1 MDGRKNV
8 SISHIL
14 PGGRYASAA
23 DSWISPWTARS
34 DRGLVKISQQ
44 QYFSA
49 LFLLTHVTPSH
60 VTPACGSSDQ
70 GIEDI
75 DSSSH
80 VV

>member
-34 DRGLVKISQQ
+34 DRGPGQ
-44 QYFSA
+44 
-49 LFLLTHVTPSH
+49 
-60 VTPACGSSDQ
+60 
-70 GIEDI
+70 DI
-75 DSSSH
+75 TAAGK
-80 VV
+80 VER

>member
-49 LFLLTHVTPSH
+49 LFLLTHVT
-60 VTPACGSSDQ
+60 TSDTITCDYHPRMWLPVIR
-70 GIEDI
+70 G
-75 DSSSH
+75 
-80 VV
+80 

>member
-1 MDGRKNV
+1 MFLSVIYYQVEDMHQLPTVG
-8 SISHIL
+8 SHHGQ
-14 PGGRYASAA
+14 PGVTG
-23 DSWISPWTARS
+23 
-34 DRGLVKISQQ
+34 GLVKISQQ

-60 VTPACGSSDQ
+60 VTITPACGSSDQ